1 MSTNATAIRIPIRV
15 IVWLPYRTMD
25 VTKSPNAATNARL
38 AANGTVDGLVPSAI
52 LL

>member
-1 MSTNATAIRIPIRV
+1 M
-15 IVWLPYRTMD
+15 MD

-38 AANGTVDGLVPSAI
+38 ARVASARPEERQRTRSHETAANGTVDGLVSSAI